1 MPGGK
6 GEKADLNK
14 IDASD
19 TRPLAL
25 AYLRQHT
32 VMSLATYGPMGLWA
46 AAVFYAN
53 DDFALVFLSAGHT
66 RHGQNIA
73 ANPWAA
79 ATIQEN
85 YKDWPEIQGLQ
96 LAGTVELLAGKE
108 KTAATASYK
117 AKYPF
122 LASSGDIVQAAIKKV
137 NWYRLI
143 PQQLYF
149 VDNTKGFGHRDE
161 ILALTDPEPG
171 RNLDRS

>member
-1 MPGGK
+1 M
-6 GEKADLNK
+6 NK
-14 IDASD
+14 IEADD
-19 TRPLAL
+19 TQQLAL
-25 AYLRQHT
+25 DYLRMHT
-32 VMSLATYGPMGLWA
+32 VMSLATNGPLGLWA

-53 DDFALVFLSAGHT
+53 DDFALIFLSADHT

-79 ATIQEN
+79 ATVQEN
-85 YKDWPEIQGLQ
+85 YKDWPEIQGIQ
-96 LAGTVELLAGKE
+96 LAGSVEMLADKE
-108 KTAATASYK
+108 KTAAIAIYL

-122 LASSGDIVQAAIKKV
+122 LASSGDMVQTALRKV

-161 ILALTDPEPG
+161 ILLMTGSES
-171 RNLDRS
+171 NN

>member
-1 MPGGK
+1 MS
-6 GEKADLNK
+6 K
-14 IDASD
+14 IETSE
-19 TRPLAL
+19 TRQLAL
-25 AYLRQHT
+25 DYLRQHT
-32 VMSLATYGPMGLWA
+32 VMSLATYGPLGLWA
-46 AAVFYAN
+46 AAVFYSN
-53 DDFALVFLSAGHT
+53 DEFALIFLSAGHT

-79 ATIQEN
+79 ATMQEN

-96 LAGTVELLAGKE
+96 LAGPVELLAVKE
-108 KTAATASYK
+108 KTTAIASYM

-122 LASSGDIVQAAIKKV
+122 LASSGDKVQAALKKV

-161 ILALTDPEPG
+161 ILLMTDPEL
-171 RNLDRS
+171 NN